1 MECIV
6 SENTT
11 VLEFK
16 HHIVK
21 EAREQGIDYDLDP
34 TMHFHNNDMI
44 ETGLLALKT
53 VCMWKIRTSVIVNC
67 ICNASSSLLRAIIG
81 F

>member
-34 TMHFHNNDMI
+34 TMYEPNSMI
-44 ETGLLALKT
+44 
-53 VCMWKIRTSVIVNC
+53 
-67 ICNASSSLLRAIIG
+67 
-81 F
+81 

>member
-34 TMHFHNNDMI
+34 TMYEPNSRYVHACM
-44 ETGLLALKT
+44 KT
-53 VCMWKIRTSVIVNC
+53 VLI
-67 ICNASSSLLRAIIG
+67 
-81 F
+81 